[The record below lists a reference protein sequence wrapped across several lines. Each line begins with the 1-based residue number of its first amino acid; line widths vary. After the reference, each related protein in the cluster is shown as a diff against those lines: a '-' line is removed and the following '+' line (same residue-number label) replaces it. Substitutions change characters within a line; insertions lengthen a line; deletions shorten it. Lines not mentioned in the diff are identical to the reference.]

1 MKVSKITTSLF
12 AMLLLASSLPAS
24 ANYYQQPQQQYQGYA
39 SYVPAGTP
47 ISVSLGQALGTQ
59 ISRVGETFRASLAGP
74 IYAGGQVV
82 APPGSQ
88 VEGTVVGIEPPG
100 RGGKPGSM
108 DLRLTTIVTPTGQRI
123 PLSATI
129 DKANFQLQADGGRT
143 SHMVKST
150 AVGAGAG
157 ALSGLIGGAISG
169 GKKGKA
175 TAIGTGIGAGVGL
188 LGGAVKKGQELVIQS
203 GSNIPFI
210 LDTPIQVSNS
220 APQPQQVSPEYGG
233 YRAPAQQGYQ
243 QIPQYST
250 PPSGGG
256 FVDPIANPN
265 YQQQTPTNP
274 YLYD

>member
-1 MKVSKITTSLF
+1 MKVSKITTSLLALAF
-12 AMLLLASSLPAS
+12 LASSVPAS
-24 ANYYQQPQQQYQGYA
+24 ANYYAPPQQYQGHA

-47 ISVSLGQALGTQ
+47 ISVSLSQALGTQ

-74 IYAGGQVV
+74 IYAGGQMV

-88 VEGTVVGIEPPG
+88 VEGTVVGLEPPG
-100 RGGKPGSM
+100 RAGKPASM
-108 DLRLTTIVTPTGQRI
+108 DLRLTTIVTPNGQRI

-129 DKANFQLQADGGRT
+129 DKANFELQADGGRT

-169 GKKGKA
+169 GKKGKT

-188 LGGAVKKGQELVIQS
+188 LGGAFRKGQELIIQS
-203 GSNIPFI
+203 GSTIPFI

-220 APQPQQVSPEYGG
+220 APPPQQVSPEYGG
-233 YRAPAQQGYQ
+233 GYRAPSQGYQ
-243 QIPQYST
+243 QQAPQYST

-256 FVDPIANPN
+256 FVDPIANPG